1 MKLST
6 FFAVTVIALS
16 VPLSGQE
23 KKEPAAPATAAA
35 KIVNVTPDEAEKLIA
50 SGVTVID
57 LRTEDEFEH
66 DHIKGA
72 KNINALDAD
81 FEKNLGGLDHNKP
94 VLVHCQSGRR
104 SKAAIEAVFSKSKF
118 PTVYHLAEG
127 LSAWKKAGKPLETTQ
142 TPAESGKLPDRL
154 K

>member
-1 MKLST
+1 MKLSML
-6 FFAVTVIALS
+6 FAVAAIAIS
-16 VPLSGQE
+16 IPLHAQE
-23 KKEPAAPATAAA
+23 KKAPAAPATATA

-50 SGVTVID
+50 TGVTVID

-118 PTVYHLAEG
+118 PTVYHLSEG
-127 LSAWKKAGKPLETTQ
+127 LSSWKKAGKPLEVTP